1 MNTTEKNMIRIAGLA
16 LLSLSASVQA
26 QVHYHPDGQ
35 PWTQR
40 AASGPD
46 AEVPGWFYNLGIT
59 GLRAQLV
66 TNAPKALM
74 VKYVFA
80 RTPASGQVEVG
91 DVITGA
97 GGKPFLHEHQNGY
110 GMKVFGAVGPISEFA
125 DALEVS
131 QSSTGRGKLALTLRR
146 GTETKEVVLS
156 VGQKFGTYAA
166 TYPAACPKSDL
177 VLAGMLKYLVDH
189 QAEDGSFGNPMHNTF
204 APLALLASG
213 EKKYLPVVERC
224 VRYHCKTTQASNEK
238 IKYDLP
244 NWSYMSAAFVLSEY
258 YLATKQAWVLPE
270 LQEVHDYLA
279 AGQYLDMSQI
289 DPKSKESHPRTYPK
303 GPADSYGGWGHN
315 PGFEGYGPIA
325 QITAQGALAY
335 SMMYRCSIEID
346 RAPHEAAYIFLKKA
360 TGPNGYVW
368 YKDEI
373 NGGPDGWAD
382 MGRTGAAGIA
392 NFLSPYPDPAY
403 RERALLH
410 SKVIGEHP
418 QSFPDTHGSPAMG
431 MCFTAL
437 AANILPANFRKL
449 MDANR
454 WWFSLAQCPDGSFY
468 YQPNRDN
475 AGYGA
480 DARMTATAAAAF
492 IFTIPKHSLAL
503 TGKAIPSTKQ

>member
-1 MNTTEKNMIRIAGLA
+1 MNTSEKNMIRIAGFA
-16 LLSLSASVQA
+16 LLGLSASVQA

-35 PWTQR
+35 PWIQR

-66 TNAPKALM
+66 TNAPKALL

-80 RTPASGQVEVG
+80 KTPASGQVEIG
-91 DVITGA
+91 DLITGA
-97 GGKPFLHEHQNGY
+97 GGKLFLHEHQNGY

-125 DALEVS
+125 DALEVC
-131 QSSTGRGKLALTLRR
+131 QGAAGKGKLALTLRR
-146 GTETKEVVLS
+146 GTKTKEVVLS

-166 TYPAACPKSDL
+166 TYPAGCPKSDL
-177 VLAGMLKYLVDH
+177 VLAEMLKYLADH
-189 QAEDGSFGNPMHNTF
+189 QAEDGSFGNPVHNTF

-213 EKKYLPVVERC
+213 ERKYLPAVERC
-224 VRYHCKTTQASNEK
+224 VRYHCKTTQARNEK

-270 LQEVHDYLA
+270 LQEVRDYLA

-289 DPKSKESHPRTYPK
+289 DPKSKASHPRTYPK

-335 SMMYRCSIEID
+335 SMMYRCGIKVD
-346 RAPHEAAYIFLKKA
+346 RAPHEAAYNFLKKA

-403 RERALLH
+403 RERAYLH

-418 QSFPDTHGSPAMG
+418 QSFPDTHGSPVMG

-437 AANILPANFRKL
+437 AANIVPANFRKL

-475 AGYGA
+475 AGYGP

-492 IFTIPKHSLAL
+492 IFTLPKQSLML
-503 TGKAIPSTKQ
+503 TGKR